1 MSTIATTRDYA
12 SKCLNVLLWI
22 NFKHNYFLQIC
33 VYHPLSCMHF
43 VWKKRRDHCKFPA
56 RIIII
61 REGQVILPTR
71 FRY

>member
-22 NFKHNYFLQIC
+22 KFKHNYFLQIC
-33 VYHPLSCMHF
+33 VDQPLSCMHF
-43 VWKKRRDHCKFPA
+43 VRKKRRDRCKFPS

-61 REGQVILPTR
+61 RDR
-71 FRY
+71 